1 MKEDLKYTLMVI
13 GMVVSWSIYYAVSK
27 IVVDA
32 TGSARMAGFL
42 LRTAALV
49 FLTIQLPNLG
59 YAGGSLSTGTALLK
73 TDVLMVNLATVILYH
88 KKLYI
93 SDWLGTAI
101 MLGGVLLVLGVDFG
115 GMTLHVTDLY
125 FLLSAACVSANAFI
139 IKAAQEKYHEDADM
153 ISYYNNAV
161 VLILFGCSAALHGEF
176 RIPQNMGSGFWWLVV
191 LGGLA
196 QTGIYFFYYRN
207 LKHFEVWLVKLYLL
221 LMPVLSCFIGVFF
234 LNEDLTVKK
243 LLGILVVLA
252 LMSVKRSNR
261 SAALRILHEKGAMSR
276 KRLAEN
282 MHLTPAAITKIVGEM
297 ISDGLLMEGEMLSSS
312 NAGRREILIDLN
324 AEVACGLGILINLR
338 QAILSGVWLDGRVI
352 FTEEVP
358 LETKAP
364 AEATAERLSARLLQ
378 LTEENG
384 ISRESVIGLG
394 VAVRGITSED
404 GRIVRNSFG
413 ALAETDYPLCEKFEE
428 LTGFHTVMEN
438 NVRSLFA
445 AQMFVSQDETTGSQ
459 LFIRCGY
466 GIGAALSI
474 DGKIWH
480 GVTAQCAEIGHIPV
494 IRRGGKPCHCGK
506 SGCLETIASPG
517 SIREDAIAILSEE
530 KTPLLWRKYRD
541 RDTESLSVFDVFA
554 AASNGDQGASEIVD
568 RAIQAL
574 GTAIKAAIYL
584 VDPGKIVLYGSLFED
599 TYYLSRLISELQEGV
614 DARHDVVIEKSKF
627 NQQLEDRAACLL
639 AVQNFI
645 DNGGIR

>member
-1 MKEDLKYTLMVI
+1 M
-13 GMVVSWSIYYAVSK
+13 
-27 IVVDA
+27 
-32 TGSARMAGFL
+32 
-42 LRTAALV
+42 
-49 FLTIQLPNLG
+49 
-59 YAGGSLSTGTALLK
+59 
-73 TDVLMVNLATVILYH
+73 
-88 KKLYI
+88 
-93 SDWLGTAI
+93 
-101 MLGGVLLVLGVDFG
+101 
-115 GMTLHVTDLY
+115 
-125 FLLSAACVSANAFI
+125 
-139 IKAAQEKYHEDADM
+139 
-153 ISYYNNAV
+153 SYQGDN
-161 VLILFGCSAALHGEF
+161 
-176 RIPQNMGSGFWWLVV
+176 
-191 LGGLA
+191 
-196 QTGIYFFYYRN
+196 
-207 LKHFEVWLVKLYLL
+207 
-221 LMPVLSCFIGVFF
+221 
-234 LNEDLTVKK
+234 
-243 LLGILVVLA
+243 

-297 ISDGLLMEGEMLSSS
+297 ITDGLLMEGEMLSSS

-358 LETKAP
+358 LETRAP

-378 LTEENG
+378 LMEDNG
-384 ISRESVIGLG
+384 IRRESVIGLG

-480 GVTAQCAEIGHIPV
+480 GVTAQCAEIGPV

-517 SIREDAIAILSEE
+517 SIREDAIAMLSEE

-599 TYYLSRLISELQEGV
+599 SYYLSRLVSELQEGV
-614 DARHDVVIEKSKF
+614 D
-627 NQQLEDRAACLL
+627 QLEDRAACLL

>member
-1 MKEDLKYTLMVI
+1 
-13 GMVVSWSIYYAVSK
+13 
-27 IVVDA
+27 
-32 TGSARMAGFL
+32 
-42 LRTAALV
+42 
-49 FLTIQLPNLG
+49 
-59 YAGGSLSTGTALLK
+59 
-73 TDVLMVNLATVILYH
+73 
-88 KKLYI
+88 
-93 SDWLGTAI
+93 
-101 MLGGVLLVLGVDFG
+101 
-115 GMTLHVTDLY
+115 
-125 FLLSAACVSANAFI
+125 
-139 IKAAQEKYHEDADM
+139 
-153 ISYYNNAV
+153 
-161 VLILFGCSAALHGEF
+161 
-176 RIPQNMGSGFWWLVV
+176 
-191 LGGLA
+191 
-196 QTGIYFFYYRN
+196 
-207 LKHFEVWLVKLYLL
+207 
-221 LMPVLSCFIGVFF
+221 
-234 LNEDLTVKK
+234 
-243 LLGILVVLA
+243 
-252 LMSVKRSNR
+252 MSVKRSNR

-297 ISDGLLMEGEMLSSS
+297 ITDGLLMEGEMLSSS

-324 AEVACGLGILINLR
+324 AEVACGLGVLINLR

-358 LETKAP
+358 LESRAP

-378 LTEENG
+378 LMEENG
-384 ISRESVIGLG
+384 IQRESVIGLG

-438 NVRSLFA
+438 NVRSLIA

-494 IRRGGKPCHCGK
+494 IRRGGTPCHCGK

-517 SIREDAIAILSEE
+517 SIREDAIAMLSEE

-599 TYYLSRLISELQEGV
+599 SYYLSRLISELQEGV